1 MKILLQGSTDLPLHS
16 ALMINT
22 DNVLISNQEGC
33 SCHMHYIL
41 PVYVGLPVLIEFPI
55 PVTLIS
61 MVELVIF
68 QSPLLGQVLVSL
80 LACCLYLDGFSTK
93 VMQKFQLFWSIL

>member
-1 MKILLQGSTDLPLHS
+1 MKILLQGSTYLPLHS
-16 ALMINT
+16 YSTALMINT
-22 DNVLISNQEGC
+22 DNVLISNQEGH

-41 PVYVGLPVLIEFPI
+41 TVYVGLPVLIEFPI

-80 LACCLYLDGFSTK
+80 LACCLYLDGFSIHG
-93 VMQKFQLFWSIL
+93 QK